1 MYVICIFVRLF
12 VYTFFGIT
20 PELGGHNNFCMP
32 FKSLNY
38 CLSYYRKTPVTSD
51 FQYNS
56 CERRGK
62 GGSGKRTEVVPKVC
76 KGSLAMIAED
86 QPRKPEE
93 RLMRLY

>member
-38 CLSYYRKTPVTSD
+38 CLSVLLQKDLGDLWFSIQPLRKEREGWFQKTDRGGTKGVEGKLSGDYR
-51 FQYNS
+51 
-56 CERRGK
+56 
-62 GGSGKRTEVVPKVC
+62 GS
-76 KGSLAMIAED
+76 A
-86 QPRKPEE
+86 
-93 RLMRLY
+93 